1 MGCVNSKPR
10 LMSVA
15 TLKTKP
21 TPRALG
27 RVFAPISDIK
37 PRPNTAE
44 EAANVAKLKEEFA
57 L

>member
-1 MGCVNSKPR
+1 MGCANSKPR

-15 TLKTKP
+15 TLKTTP
-21 TPRALG
+21 APRALA

-37 PRPNTAE
+37 TRPNTAE